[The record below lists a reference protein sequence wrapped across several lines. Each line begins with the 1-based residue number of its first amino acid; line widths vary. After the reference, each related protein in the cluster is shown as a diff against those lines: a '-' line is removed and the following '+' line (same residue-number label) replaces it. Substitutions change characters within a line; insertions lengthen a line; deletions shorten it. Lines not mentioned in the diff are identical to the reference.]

1 MRIMHVVLFEGSL
14 WTDFAPFTLTRPV
27 FMLRSGASTLLDKQI
42 RATRPTRLSLWVR
55 QEMVDY
61 VRTRIIPT
69 LSVPVTINMP
79 LDDEPALML
88 AARTLHFSAMERP
101 ASECVVFD
109 DGLLKFAYVK
119 APGLSH
125 DDMLAR
131 SPRFAAL
138 HDLPN
143 TMPQARFGR
152 HWGDLVAWNEES
164 LLTDSIHWSEPPP
177 PGATC
182 LAPGNVHARSGVN
195 VAPGVVLD
203 ASRGPILLDQG
214 ASIGANS
221 VIEGPC
227 YIGQNARVQPLSCIR
242 PGTTIGPV
250 CRVGG
255 EISNTIFLGYSNKSH
270 DGFIGDSYIGEWVN
284 CGAGTT
290 TSNLK
295 STYGEVRL
303 THGPRQLPSGRMLL
317 GTGIG
322 DHAKTATHT
331 QLPAGGYIGV
341 ASMIAVSHRGAK
353 FTPSFRF
360 VTDESDES
368 TPVEKCYEI
377 ANRMMARRE
386 KSLDDVDKAVLA
398 YAARIAPEVEK

>member
-1 MRIMHVVLFEGSL
+1 MHVVLFEGSL
-14 WTDFAPFTLTRPV
+14 WTDFAPLTLTRPV
-27 FMLRSGASTLLDKQI
+27 FMLRSGASTLLDKQL

-61 VRTRIIPT
+61 VRTRVVPT
-69 LSVPVTINMP
+69 LSVPVTINQP
-79 LDDEPALML
+79 LDDEPALL
-88 AARTLHFSAMERP
+88 LSARTLHFSTMEQP
-101 ASECVVFD
+101 QEQCVVVD
-109 DGLLKFAYVK
+109 DGLIKLAYVK
-119 APGLSH
+119 SPGLSH
-125 DDMLAR
+125 DDVLSR
-131 SPRFAAL
+131 SAKFKAL

-164 LLTDSIHWSEPPP
+164 LLTDSIHWNEPPP
-177 PGATC
+177 GGVACVRPES
-182 LAPGNVHARSGVN
+182 VHARKDVSI
-195 VAPGVVLD
+195 APGVVLD
-203 ASRGPILLDQG
+203 ATKGPILLDEG
-214 ASIGANS
+214 ASIGANT

-227 YIGQNARVQPLSCIR
+227 YIGRNARVQALSNIR

-255 EISNTIFLGYSNKSH
+255 EISNTIFQGYANKSH
-270 DGFIGDSYIGEWVN
+270 DGFLGDSYVGEWVN

-303 THGPRQLPSGRMLL
+303 TLGMRALASGRMLL
-317 GTGIG
+317 GAALG

-360 VTDESDES
+360 VTDDSDE
-368 TPVEKCYEI
+368 PIAVEKCCEI
-377 ANRMMARRE
+377 ANRMQARRE
-386 KSLDDVDKAVLA
+386 KSLDDVDKAILA
-398 YAARIAPEVEK
+398 YAAKIAPTVEK